1 MAEMKYCYFYVTDWK
16 HRHRSEKCSIQDGTR
31 TWWQSHRSPL
41 LAPISQCFTSK
52 IFPLTR
58 GLWSQRQF
66 REGGSAHR
74 HTRIFKQKLEIL
86 RGWAVSGMG
95 PCLSLQPPK
104 TGALL
109 GSMLQSW
116 YTACS
121 STTKILLPAHSVA
134 TDSLYRQSLHHCGC
148 FSPLSSFLCP
158 AGEKHC
164 ADCPVLTH
172 MLEWWNLSSPC
183 PPAHLH
189 QDILGPVGGLGE
201 EGGKSIVCLSAK
213 NAEESLPS
221 RGGQGALSNRL
232 CSDAAFGTHR
242 PAPLMQVQGWLSS
255 CQTDLVLCC

>member
-1 MAEMKYCYFYVTDWK
+1 MHGWDEVLLFLCYRLETQAQIWEMF
-16 HRHRSEKCSIQDGTR
+16 
-31 TWWQSHRSPL
+31 
-41 LAPISQCFTSK
+41 
-52 IFPLTR
+52 
-58 GLWSQRQF
+58 
-66 REGGSAHR
+66 
-74 HTRIFKQKLEIL
+74 HTRWHKNLVAEPQIPSPCTYFSVFYLQDLPSYQRSMKPKAVQ
-86 RGWAVSGMG
+86 RGRICTQAYQDIQTEAGNPSWMS
-95 PCLSLQPPK
+95 CLWNGTMSEPTAPQNRCP
-104 TGALL
+104 TGIHAPELVHCL
-109 GSMLQSW
+109 FFYSKDTLTCPFRS
-116 YTACS
+116 
-121 STTKILLPAHSVA
+121 
-134 TDSLYRQSLHHCGC
+134 YRQSLHHCGC